1 MNKMIE
7 DLKNEEVV
15 TPEIVEL
22 TLEQKAEQ
30 ANDKYLRLYAEY
42 ENYRKRVQKEKEEL
56 ALNTKTK
63 MLQSILDMDS
73 DIAIAIKSIKNEE
86 AKQGVTLI
94 SNKVESFLKSQGIE
108 SIQTETYDE
117 DLHEV
122 ISLIEVGESKIVD
135 VVTKGY
141 SLNGKVIRYPKIV
154 LGK

>member
-1 MNKMIE
+1 
-7 DLKNEEVV
+7 
-15 TPEIVEL
+15 
-22 TLEQKAEQ
+22 
-30 ANDKYLRLYAEY
+30 LRLYAEY

-122 ISLIEVGESKIVD
+122 ISLIEVGESRIVD